1 MRDSWIDKEEFEEL
15 VGSFTNPKK
24 GSLRRIATSPR
35 EKASSA
41 DPATAIPAPCIESG
55 ATPSPATAPQNE
67 APPGAL
73 SGDLPAQITIPDGV
87 TDSPLLVTEE
97 PVKASVEMIFSEM
110 ALETVA
116 GPESGV
122 ELVAKGE
129 VDLPPLNMSEFP
141 VTAENRGNQT
151 SDESGATALLHPL
164 FGIDDLEPT
173 VECIKG
179 DEEVIEAMTFRGNDK
194 DGAPRFLESERVF
207 NAPAFHEAPNLET
220 VENLVVADPPNEAA
234 ILQRVPLFLD
244 DDSDSKE
251 WRVQSV
257 SQRDADRALI
267 ALAEARTKVDQS
279 QLMSRPP
286 VFAARPIEVA
296 QTVIPADMGIPI
308 EVVTH
313 SEPEPEPEPQPES
326 AHSFPAIFEW
336 ESESLIPGQEDEV
349 PELELEP
356 QFIFEPSGALHERIA
371 RYGECAMRE
380 LSARELAVCDRDG
393 LLLYRSPATFGEGSL
408 EAALL
413 VAVSDKVTR
422 LLGFEGVTATQVTD
436 GKGGWRCLLA
446 GASKDVFAGFSLDD
460 PLDYDEVT
468 TWTKALAEAVNPA
481 HRSH

>member
-15 VGSFTNPKK
+15 VGSFTPPKK
-24 GSLRRIATSPR
+24 GSRRRLASSPR
-35 EKASSA
+35 KKTRSA
-41 DPATAIPAPCIESG
+41 EPATAIPAPCIESG

-73 SGDLPAQITIPDGV
+73 SGDSPAQITIPDGV
-87 TDSPLLVTEE
+87 TDSPPLNTEE
-97 PVKASVEMIFSEM
+97 PVKASVEMIFSDM

-116 GPESGV
+116 GPESVV

-141 VTAENRGNQT
+141 VTAENRGNRT
-151 SDESGATALLHPL
+151 SDEPGPDALISSL
-164 FGIDDLEPT
+164 FEIDDLEST

-179 DEEVIEAMTFRGNDK
+179 DEEVVEAVTFRGNDK
-194 DGAPRFLESERVF
+194 DEAPRFPEPERVF

-234 ILQRVPLFLD
+234 ILQRVPQFLD
-244 DDSDSKE
+244 DDSDSEE

-279 QLMSRPP
+279 QLMSPP

-296 QTVIPADMGIPI
+296 PTAIPADMGIPI

-313 SEPEPEPEPQPES
+313 SEPEPEPQPES

-356 QFIFEPSGALHERIA
+356 QFVFEPSGALHERIA

-380 LSARELAVCDRDG
+380 LSAREVAVCDREG
-393 LLLYRSPATFGEGSL
+393 LLLYRSPATSGEGPL

-422 LLGFEGVTATQVTD
+422 LPGFEGITATQVAD

-460 PLDYDEVT
+460 PLDYDEVA